1 MEGTLIV
8 VFSKI
13 VKSGIKEA
21 VFIVLFLP
29 LSLNSQVV
37 ATNNILLAI
46 KSKAL
51 RRDKC
56 SIKDS

>member
-37 ATNNILLAI
+37 ATNNIPLTI
-46 KSKAL
+46 KSKAP
-51 RRDKC
+51 RRDGR
-56 SIKDS
+56 SVKDS